1 MRPEIY
7 ISTMPRYFS
16 MAHWF
21 LLGGGALGLLGLILW
36 VTLPIK
42 STLPPY
48 LITALLAL
56 GYGLFC
62 LTRGRPTGNRKR
74 RKSRA

>member
-1 MRPEIY
+1 
-7 ISTMPRYFS
+7 

-21 LLGGGALGLLGLILW
+21 LLGGGALAFLGLILW
-36 VTLPIK
+36 ATLPVK

-48 LITALLAL
+48 FITPLLAF

-62 LTRGRPTGNRKR
+62 LMRSHQTGTRKR
-74 RKSRA
+74 TNSKA

>member
-1 MRPEIY
+1 
-7 ISTMPRYFS
+7 MPKHFT

-21 LLGGGALGLLGLILW
+21 LLGGGALALLGLILW
-36 VTLPIK
+36 VALPVR

-62 LTRGRPTGNRKR
+62 LTRNRPTGNRKR
-74 RKSRA
+74 TNSKA

>member
-1 MRPEIY
+1 
-7 ISTMPRYFS
+7 MPKHFS

-36 VTLPIK
+36 VALPVK

-62 LTRGRPTGNRKR
+62 LARSRPTGNK
-74 RKSRA
+74 KSRTSRE